1 MSSPRDAGASG
12 FGSPLRPSRR
22 SQPEPAAPVD
32 ETSDLE
38 RGRTVALLAVLGR
51 VQLRLDQLA
60 KNQADFH
67 AESLA
72 GLARIEARLTALER
86 RPCRRPRSRRPHPPP
101 RGSRM

>member
-1 MSSPRDAGASG
+1 MSSPRDAGAAG

-22 SQPEPAAPVD
+22 SAPEPAAPVD

-60 KNQADFH
+60 KNQSDFH
-67 AESLA
+67 AETLA
-72 GLARIEARLTALER
+72 GLARIEARLTALEG
-86 RPCRRPRSRRPHPPP
+86 RPAAEATAPAPTAPWDQT
-101 RGSRM
+101 